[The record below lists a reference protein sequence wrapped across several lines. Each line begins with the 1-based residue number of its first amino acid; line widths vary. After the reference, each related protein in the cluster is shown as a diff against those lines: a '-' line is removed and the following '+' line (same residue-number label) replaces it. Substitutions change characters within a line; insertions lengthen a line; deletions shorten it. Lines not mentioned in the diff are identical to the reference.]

1 MMEKDLMLIF
11 AAAAAAAADHE
22 QLDGQL
28 TKYFLW
34 DALASW
40 VVLFNYITASPSR
53 SSYHQLA
60 CVWQANGKFAT
71 KKKIWVVST

>member
-1 MMEKDLMLIF
+1 MEKDLVLMF
-11 AAAAAAAADHE
+11 SAAAAADHE

-40 VVLFNYITASPSR
+40 VVLFNYITASRSR

-60 CVWQANGKFAT
+60 CVGKQMRYLPP
-71 KKKIWVVST
+71 KKKNICFVST